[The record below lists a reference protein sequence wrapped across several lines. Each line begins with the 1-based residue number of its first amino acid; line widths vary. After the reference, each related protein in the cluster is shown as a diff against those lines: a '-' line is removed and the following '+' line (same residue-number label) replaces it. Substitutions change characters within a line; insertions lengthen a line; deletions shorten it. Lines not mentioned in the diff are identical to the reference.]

1 MPINFVFHLSINPSW
16 FFINHA
22 PVQETPRVLNVVV
35 HITIYALRFP
45 QAFGFYR
52 LTKRVGNSFPNREFS
67 FIHVYT
73 FPYSIHKVNDQYS
86 HTIWIWKNFL

>member
-16 FFINHA
+16 LFINPT
-22 PVQETPRVLNVVV
+22 PVQKTPRVLNVVV
-35 HITIYALRFP
+35 HIALHTFRLP

-52 LTKRVGNSFPNREFS
+52 LTKSITYALPYCQFS
-67 FIHVYT
+67 FVHIYT